1 VGQKTGEREAVGQAA
16 ASRRERDTDT
26 GAPFGVFRA
35 GNKDAPDGTFPD
47 SRIGTTL
54 PVFPGC
60 DTQ

>member
-1 VGQKTGEREAVGQAA
+1 VEYKGRENEPVRQAS
-16 ASRRERDTDT
+16 ASRRERDTDI

-54 PVFPGC
+54 SVFPGC